1 MTDLSVAVLQR
12 REQIADWI
20 NLNRRVAITD
30 LCRYFSISLATAR
43 RDLQAL
49 SEQGR
54 IKRVHGGAV
63 SVQSAIEQPQIVNRM
78 FESLEQAEGN
88 GQNSAR
94 RSILVFAPHFDDE
107 AISCGGAIARHTA
120 KGDRVVVVFMSR
132 GDSGSTV
139 PGHEMDPKT
148 SERTLK
154 AEAEKAGQV
163 LGIVRQVYLDLD
175 DGFMG
180 WTPDLLREFV
190 RLINRYRP
198 SIVYAPHADESHSD
212 HRVAHQL
219 VSDAVPRAGW
229 GAFPTLAER
238 AWAVEEVRYYEMWTP
253 IQRPNLY
260 LDITAHVETKLEAI
274 RQYASQLVMVPYDD
288 GILGLNRFRGA
299 TTARYQYAEAFVQW
313 KVTTR

>member
-1 MTDLSVAVLQR
+1 MQETSVSVVQR
-12 REQIADWI
+12 QEQIAQWVAQ
-20 NLNRRVAITD
+20 NRRVSITD
-30 LCRYFSISLATAR
+30 LCRYFSISVATAR

-49 SEQGR
+49 SDQGQ
-54 IKRVHGGAV
+54 IKRIHGGAV
-63 SVQSAIEQPQIVNRM
+63 SVQSATEQPQLVNRM
-78 FESLEQAEGN
+78 FETAEQPDVN
-88 GQNSAR
+88 GQNGAR
-94 RSILVFAPHFDDE
+94 RSILIFAPHFDDE
-107 AISCGGAIARHTA
+107 AIACGGAIARHTA

-219 VSDAVPRAGW
+219 VSDAVPRSGW
-229 GAFPTLAER
+229 GAFPTLADR

-260 LDITAHVETKLEAI
+260 LDITAYVETKLAAI

-299 TTARYQYAEAFVQW
+299 TTARYQYAEAYVQW
-313 KVTTR
+313 AVITR